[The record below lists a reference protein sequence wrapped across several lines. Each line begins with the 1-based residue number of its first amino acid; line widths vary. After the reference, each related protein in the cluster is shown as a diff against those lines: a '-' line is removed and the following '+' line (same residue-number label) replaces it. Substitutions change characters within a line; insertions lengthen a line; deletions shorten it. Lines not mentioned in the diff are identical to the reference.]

1 MNHFQGSA
9 STTTPV
15 SSTRPIHFTL
25 STESSSRST
34 RSTTTTATTPAS
46 AYQHFPQ
53 QEQQQ
58 QQQVTP
64 NNSNHILRQTPPSA
78 SSSVYYQTP
87 SIIRRRSTTT
97 PNSAIGASSSSNNSS
112 YATNSYSTPGLQQ
125 QQQQDLQQRYP
136 YHHSESRRHSNTL
149 FDSPFASPPPTVHRG
164 AKSKVAPLVLDAAS
178 AVQPQTLQSASS
190 STTATSHSTHSR
202 TTPSGA
208 ISRLL
213 EAASRQSS
221 SSSTHSRQQ
230 QQQQQASEP
239 PPPSQN
245 YSAPVLSKQVGT
257 SQVGFL
263 QKLGTTIPEF
273 KRRFFVLKAST
284 HLYYY
289 LSPSDEEPRGRVDV
303 EGSQVEHI
311 ETLSDGRYR
320 FALIW
325 PLLNHKRIV
334 FEARTEEIGQEW
346 VTKLTNER
354 VSTLS
359 HQVDTLTSH
368 SQAQQARIQELERQ
382 VQELRHVEQDRDG
395 ALEDAR
401 QWKAQFET
409 LDEALRRLS
418 LQIQRAPSIQE
429 TKKSKSETNNDSDK
443 KDKNDEQPSGGEEE
457 KKEDDNDADNMS
469 NADTQIVQNGSSKED
484 PNMSLLDT
492 EEGKATNDSATDDDF
507 QWDTF
512 NVPGTYF
519 ASLTNACQQQ
529 RESLRLAALEAT
541 TAVEDLQEANAN
553 VEQLQKRMGKAEKQ
567 LVKLWEEN
575 CAIRKTL
582 KQKKREKR
590 VLVKEVK
597 NLQEQ
602 LVEEQNRPRP
612 SPPKQRTPNSSRTID
627 HTLLGSDEEQ
637 LIVEIEEHVAKSIQ
651 LNQKIIDPGH
661 QPDDDPGTEADL
673 NTSIEGSE
681 VLPMA
686 GAGSRLMENAAT
698 IRFDGSSSV
707 STMGGRMSPLAPKLL
722 SLMDDEESSGAEG
735 DEAYINS
742 YENIYDENEL
752 PSVSSIGAEFGD
764 DYPITSAANS
774 VASGMR
780 LESIQSGDSSPD
792 RANPV
797 LKLLSESMIGEEDE
811 NMARNEQRV
820 ASRVTE
826 TGHATSRLVCPLAD
840 VVEMKSKFRDQGN
853 ADLEVYHL
861 TFYSERIG
869 IQFQKAPPG
878 PVQPRGL
885 LTEAMTAD
893 LGEAPSQPTRTDSEL
908 KRLSAIRNLTSKD
921 VEHEDVCP
929 VATPKDIVL
938 VCGFEGF
945 DDSGSNPRPS
955 LGARLVAFDGISV
968 EVGPWTFDS
977 IRKAIKA
984 RQRPMTLSFRNDF
997 LTTEQRAILTKA
1009 IGDTGEQL
1017 PPVRQITPRQRAP
1030 STTPSIASALSH
1042 DSDNFASRK
1051 EYKNGHNDSEEADLS
1066 AMAHKESK
1074 KCIPRHAMYARDTL
1088 SACSR
1093 RTSACGSSVSSQNST
1108 SNHSK
1113 FRTFS
1118 EGGASS
1124 VSASAASL
1132 VANLMK
1138 NVSGHKRS
1146 EKKST
1151 STPSYLTQDAES
1163 VEGSQQHKDFQSNLL

>member
-1 MNHFQGSA
+1 M
-9 STTTPV
+9 
-15 SSTRPIHFTL
+15 
-25 STESSSRST
+25 
-34 RSTTTTATTPAS
+34 
-46 AYQHFPQ
+46 
-53 QEQQQ
+53 
-58 QQQVTP
+58 
-64 NNSNHILRQTPPSA
+64 
-78 SSSVYYQTP
+78 
-87 SIIRRRSTTT
+87 
-97 PNSAIGASSSSNNSS
+97 
-112 YATNSYSTPGLQQ
+112 
-125 QQQQDLQQRYP
+125 
-136 YHHSESRRHSNTL
+136 
-149 FDSPFASPPPTVHRG
+149 
-164 AKSKVAPLVLDAAS
+164 
-178 AVQPQTLQSASS
+178 
-190 STTATSHSTHSR
+190 
-202 TTPSGA
+202 
-208 ISRLL
+208 
-213 EAASRQSS
+213 
-221 SSSTHSRQQ
+221 
-230 QQQQQASEP
+230 
-239 PPPSQN
+239 
-245 YSAPVLSKQVGT
+245 
-257 SQVGFL
+257 

-289 LSPSDEEPRGRVDV
+289 LSPNDEEPRGRVDV
-303 EGSQVEHI
+303 EGSHVEHV

-325 PLLNHKRIV
+325 PNQNNKRIV
-334 FEARTEEIGQEW
+334 FEARNEAIGEEW
-346 VTKLTNER
+346 VSKLTNQR

-382 VQELRHVEQDRDG
+382 VQDLRHVEQDRDG

-418 LQIQRAPSIQE
+418 LQIQRAPSVQDDTSNSKQ
-429 TKKSKSETNNDSDK
+429 TKKNPSTKDETTSSVS
-443 KDKNDEQPSGGEEE
+443 QGGEEE
-457 KKEDDNDADNMS
+457 KKENDEDEDKVKNKTNDDDGEAAAAVPSEKGDDRS
-469 NADTQIVQNGSSKED
+469 
-484 PNMSLLDT
+484 MSLLDT
-492 EEGKATNDSATDDDF
+492 EDQDTQNNEGGVGDGDDDF

-519 ASLTNACQQQ
+519 SSLTNACQQQ

-541 TAVEDLQEANAN
+541 TAVEDLHDANAN
-553 VEQLQKRMGKAEKQ
+553 LEQLQKRMGKAEKQ

-575 CAIRKTL
+575 CTIRKTL

-597 NLQEQ
+597 NLQER

-612 SPPKQRTPNSSRTID
+612 SPPKSSRASSDVSRTVD

-651 LNQKIIDPGH
+651 LNQKIIDPNH
-661 QPDDDPGTEADL
+661 DQGTEPDL
-673 NTSIEGSE
+673 NTSIEGSG
-681 VLPMA
+681 VFPVTGRSSRNIDH
-686 GAGSRLMENAAT
+686 GAA

-707 STMGGRMSPLAPKLL
+707 STMGGGGRMSPLAPKLL
-722 SLMDDEESSGAEG
+722 SLMDDEESSGEEDG
-735 DEAYINS
+735 GAYINS
-742 YENIYDENEL
+742 YENLYDDQTDL

-764 DYPITSAANS
+764 DYPPASGATS
-774 VASGMR
+774 VASGMP
-780 LESIQSGDSSPD
+780 LDPIQSGDSSPD
-792 RANPV
+792 RPNPV
-797 LKLLSESMIGEEDE
+797 LKLLSESTFGDEDGS
-811 NMARNEQRV
+811 MAEKEHRV
-820 ASRVTE
+820 ASHVTD

-840 VVEMKSKFRDQGN
+840 VVETNSRNGANGN
-853 ADLEVYHL
+853 ADMEVYHL
-861 TFYSERIG
+861 TFYSQRIG

-878 PVQPRGL
+878 PLQPKGL

-893 LGEAPSQPTRTDSEL
+893 LGELSKNDSNRTDSEL
-908 KRLSAIRNLTSKD
+908 KSLNAIRNLANND
-921 VEHEDVCP
+921 GNEGRDVCP
-929 VATPKDIVL
+929 VASPKDIVL

-984 RQRPMTLSFRNDF
+984 RKRPMTLSFRNDF

-1009 IGDTGEQL
+1009 VGDMGEEM
-1017 PPVRQITPRQRAP
+1017 PPVRQVTPRQRRP
-1030 STTPSIASALSH
+1030 SITPSITSALSH
-1042 DSDNFASRK
+1042 DSEHFVNRK
-1051 EYKNGHNDSEEADLS
+1051 ESHDERERCEDADLS
-1066 AMAHKESK
+1066 AMAHKASN

-1093 RTSACGSSVSSQNST
+1093 RASTCGSSVSSHNSE

-1113 FRTFS
+1113 IRAFS
-1118 EGGASS
+1118 EAGASS

-1138 NVSGHKRS
+1138 NVSGHKRD
-1146 EKKST
+1146 EKKKR
-1151 STPSYLTQDAES
+1151 TPSYLSQDAES